1 MLDQVRIDLPDM
13 ENDSG
18 KAVPVV
24 VQRPLFKPGSK
35 AFFRLTKP
43 VLFLLCLLPLAY
55 LSAAAFGLAGLGLG
69 ANPVE
74 KLLHELGR
82 WGLKFLLITLSVTP
96 VRRWTG
102 WNWLI
107 GYRRMLGL
115 FAFFYVVLHFTVYA
129 VLDQGLDV
137 HAIGEDILKRPY
149 ITLGIAGLLMLVPLA
164 VTSTKGM
171 MRRLGKRWQKL
182 HRLVYVVAIAGVWH
196 FYWQVKLD
204 TLAPTV
210 YALVLALLLG
220 TRVYYARLKRSRQR
234 AKTTRN

>member
-1 MLDQVRIDLPDM
+1 M
-13 ENDSG
+13 
-18 KAVPVV
+18 
-24 VQRPLFKPGSK
+24 KPGSK
-35 AFFRLTKP
+35 TFYRLTKP
-43 VLFLLCLLPLAY
+43 LLFLACLLPLAY
-55 LSAAAFGLAGLGLG
+55 LAAAAFGVAGSGLG

-96 VRRWTG
+96 LRRWTG

-115 FAFFYVVLHFTVYA
+115 FAFFYVVLHFLVYA
-129 VLDQGLDV
+129 VLDQGLDIG
-137 HAIGEDILKRPY
+137 AIGEDILKRPY
-149 ITLGIAGLLMLVPLA
+149 ITLGMAGLLMLIPLA
-164 VTSTKGM
+164 VTSTRGM

-182 HRLVYVVAIAGVWH
+182 HRLVYLIAIVGVWH

-204 TLAPTV
+204 TLAPTM

-220 TRVYYARLKRSRQR
+220 ARVYHAQMARRRRLEQNREISK
-234 AKTTRN
+234 